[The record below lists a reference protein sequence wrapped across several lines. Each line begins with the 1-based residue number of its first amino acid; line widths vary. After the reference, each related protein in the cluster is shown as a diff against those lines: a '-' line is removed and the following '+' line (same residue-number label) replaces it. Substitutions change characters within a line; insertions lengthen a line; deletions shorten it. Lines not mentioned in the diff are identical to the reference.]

1 MMTPKPLIFLDPHP
15 RTRSMVFPPRVSKAL
30 EVQARVMCHFG
41 SRAPDDLV
49 EPILPEVS
57 IIVGQTR
64 MQKER
69 LARARNLKAILN
81 VKGNWEHNI
90 DYPEA
95 QRLGIHVLSAAPAM
109 APAVAEY
116 CLSQAINLGRGFSD
130 ADRLFREHREAY
142 GIKGNRRAYTL
153 YEAAVGLVGFGNLG
167 RSLVP
172 LLEPF
177 RCTICAY
184 DPWLPETELRKNR
197 VHPASLDDVI
207 EKSRFLFLLASVTTE
222 NARFLDRDV
231 LSRIQDDASVVL
243 ASRAEIIDFDAFLAL
258 AAAGRFRAAID
269 VFPEEPVPSSS
280 VARTT
285 PNVLF
290 TAHLAGGLDASY
302 VRIQD
307 MLIEDISRILR
318 GQPPRAMQR
327 ADPRRAG
334 QMRSR

>member
-1 MMTPKPLIFLDPHP
+1 
-15 RTRSMVFPPRVSKAL
+15 MVYPARVSDALKA
-30 EVQARVMCHFG
+30 QARVVCHFG
-41 SRAPDDLV
+41 SRAPDELV
-49 EPILPEVS
+49 DAILPDVS

-64 MQKER
+64 MGKAR
-69 LARARNLKAILN
+69 LARAVNLKAILN
-81 VKGNWEHNI
+81 VKGNWEPNI

-95 QRLGIHVLSAAPAM
+95 QRRGIHVLSAAPAM

-116 CLSQAINLGRGFSD
+116 CLSQAINLGRGFSN

-142 GIKGNRRAYTL
+142 GIEGNRRAYTL
-153 YEAAVGLVGFGNLG
+153 YGARVGLVGFGNLG
-167 RSLVP
+167 QSLVP

-177 RCTICAY
+177 GCVISAY
-184 DPWLPETELRKNR
+184 DPWLPKTEFGKHR

-207 EKSRFLFLLASVTTE
+207 ETSRFLFLLAGVTTE
-222 NARFLDRDV
+222 NAGFLDRDT
-231 LSRIQDDASVVL
+231 LSRIQDDASVIL
-243 ASRAEIIDFDAFLAL
+243 ASRAEIIDFDALLEF
-258 AAAGRFRAAID
+258 AAAGRFRAAVD

-290 TAHLAGGLDASY
+290 TTHLAGGLDASY

-307 MLIEDISRILR
+307 MMIEDVSRILR
-318 GQPPRAMQR
+318 GQPPCAMQR
-327 ADPRRAG
+327 ADPSRAG

>member
-1 MMTPKPLIFLDPHP
+1 MAHSPLIFLDPHP
-15 RTRSMVFPPRVSKAL
+15 RTRSMVFPPRVSEAL
-30 EVQARVMCHFG
+30 RTQARIVCHFG
-41 SRAPDDLV
+41 SRAPDELV
-49 EPILPEVS
+49 DAILPDIS

-64 MQKER
+64 LHKER
-69 LARARNLKAILN
+69 LARAPNLKAILN
-81 VKGNWEHNI
+81 VKGNWEPNI

-95 QRLGIHVLSAAPAM
+95 QRRGIHVLSAAPAM

-130 ADRLFREHREAY
+130 ADRLFREHRETY
-142 GIKGNRRAYTL
+142 GIAGNRRSYTL
-153 YEAAVGLVGFGNLG
+153 YGARVGLVGFGNLG

-177 RCTICAY
+177 GCVITAH
-184 DPWLPETELRKNR
+184 DPWLPGTELKKHQ

-207 EKSRFLFLLASVTTE
+207 ETSRFLFLLAGVTTE
-222 NARFLDRDV
+222 NAGFLDRDA

-243 ASRAEIIDFDAFLAL
+243 ASRAEIIDFDALLEF
-258 AAAGRFRAAID
+258 AAAKRFRAAVD

-280 VARTT
+280 AARTT

-290 TAHLAGGLDASY
+290 TAHLAGGINASY

-307 MLIEDISRILR
+307 MMIEDISRVLR

-327 ADPRRAG
+327 ADPNRAG

>member
-1 MMTPKPLIFLDPHP
+1 
-15 RTRSMVFPPRVSKAL
+15 MVFPPRVSETLAA
-30 EVQARVMCHFG
+30 QARVICHFG
-41 SRAPDDLV
+41 SRAPDELV
-49 EPILPEVS
+49 ETILPEVS

-69 LARARNLKAILN
+69 LARAGNLKAILN
-81 VKGNWEHNI
+81 VKGNWEPNI

-95 QRLGIHVLSAAPAM
+95 RRLGIHVLSAAPAM

-116 CLSQAINLGRGFSD
+116 CLSQAITLGRGFSD

-142 GIKGNRRAYTL
+142 GIAGNRRAYTL
-153 YEAAVGLVGFGNLG
+153 YGAAVGLVGFGNLG
-167 RSLVP
+167 RSLVR

-177 RCTICAY
+177 GCTISAY
-184 DPWLPETELRKNR
+184 DPWLPETELRKQR
-197 VHPASLDDVI
+197 VHPASFGDVMGS
-207 EKSRFLFLLASVTTE
+207 SRFLFLLAGVTTE
-222 NARFLDRDV
+222 NTGFIDREA

-243 ASRAEIIDFDAFLAL
+243 ASRAEITDFDAFLAL
-258 AAAGRFRAAID
+258 AAAGQFRAAVD

-290 TAHLAGGLDASY
+290 TPHLAGGLDASY

-307 MLIEDISRILR
+307 MMIEDISRIIR
-318 GQPPRAMQR
+318 GKPPHAMQR
-327 ADPRRAG
+327 ADPNRAG

>member
-1 MMTPKPLIFLDPHP
+1 
-15 RTRSMVFPPRVSKAL
+15 MVFPPKVSEAL
-30 EVQARVMCHFG
+30 AAQARVTCHFG
-41 SRAPDDLV
+41 SRAPDELV
-49 EPILPEVS
+49 EAILPEVS

-64 MQKER
+64 LQKER

-81 VKGNWEHNI
+81 VKGNWEPNI

-142 GIKGNRRAYTL
+142 GTAGNRRAYTL
-153 YEAAVGLVGFGNLG
+153 YGAAVGLVGFGNLG

-177 RCTICAY
+177 GCTISAH
-184 DPWLPETELRKNR
+184 DPWLPETELRKHR

-207 EKSRFLFLLASVTTE
+207 GKSRFLFLLAGVTTE
-222 NARFLDRDV
+222 NTGFLDREA
-231 LSRIQDDASVVL
+231 LSRIQDDASVIL
-243 ASRAEIIDFDAFLAL
+243 ASRAEITEFDAFLAL
-258 AAAGRFRAAID
+258 AAAGRFRAAVD
-269 VFPEEPVPSSS
+269 VFPEEPVPTTS

-302 VRIQD
+302 VRIQN
-307 MLIEDISRILR
+307 MMIEDISRILR

-327 ADPRRAG
+327 ADPNRAG